1 MKNRI
6 GDRMFRTITCK
17 LLGLCATIVLAL
29 APTGGKANTI
39 TQIVELVDA
48 NKNAVSPGSS
58 PFQQFDSANGTLNA
72 VTFQW
77 TATGATPYAV
87 FVNGGSD
94 FMFYYLDSPTY
105 LTHLAKS
112 SNNGVGGA
120 SGWGISSLT
129 AEDLILAPYIG
140 LGTVTLK
147 QSFSH
152 SNSNSS
158 LVINGDCSY
167 CTPPNIFLTALIGI
181 TYDYTPAAIAAVPEP
196 STWAMMI
203 LGFAGVGFMAY
214 RRKNQPSV
222 RVA

>member
-1 MKNRI
+1 
-6 GDRMFRTITCK
+6 
-17 LLGLCATIVLAL
+17 VAL
-29 APTGGKANTI
+29 APTGGKADTI
-39 TQIVELVDA
+39 TQIVDLVDA
-48 NKNAVSPGSS
+48 NKNAVWPGSS
-58 PFQQFDSANGTLNA
+58 PFNQFNPADGTLNA

-77 TATGATPYAV
+77 TAPNGATPYAV
-87 FVNGGSD
+87 FTNGGSD

-105 LTHLAKS
+105 LTHLAT
-112 SNNGVGGA
+112 SNNHGIAGS
-120 SGWGISSLT
+120 SGWGINFLT
-129 AEDLILAPYIG
+129 TSDPNLDPYEG

-158 LVINGDCSY
+158 LSINGDCSY
-167 CTPPNIFLTALIGI
+167 CTPPDISLSALIRI
-181 TYDYTPAAIAAVPEP
+181 TYDYTPTAIAAVPEP

-214 RRKNQPSV
+214 RRKNKPSF